1 MEKLTSL
8 MSQINIYLGEME
20 LKNIEERAR
29 EIVEIMVEEATP
41 ERKEEIFKGQW
52 SRREKWIMLWATSYS
67 TKKIKKVNKERTK
80 VWSDIFYPRC
90 PYKQEFNPKQRSTV
104 KSNVLKEN
112 TFSDMEL
119 KKMEEEI
126 DHNIT
131 SNTPLEDILIEPP
144 PNNERT
150 EHDARTFEDLFGADE
165 EASFI

>member
-1 MEKLTSL
+1 MENLSSL
-8 MSQINIYLGEME
+8 MSQINIYLEEME

-29 EIVEIMVEEATP
+29 EIVEIMIEEATP

-52 SRREKWIMLWATSYS
+52 SRREKWIMLWAILYS
-67 TKKIKKVNKERTK
+67 TKKIKKINKERTE
-80 VWSDIFYPRC
+80 VWSEIFYLRC
-90 PYKQEFNPKQRSTV
+90 PCKQEFNPKERSTV

-112 TFSDMEL
+112 TFCDMEL
-119 KKMEEEI
+119 QKIEGELEYY
-126 DHNIT
+126 IT